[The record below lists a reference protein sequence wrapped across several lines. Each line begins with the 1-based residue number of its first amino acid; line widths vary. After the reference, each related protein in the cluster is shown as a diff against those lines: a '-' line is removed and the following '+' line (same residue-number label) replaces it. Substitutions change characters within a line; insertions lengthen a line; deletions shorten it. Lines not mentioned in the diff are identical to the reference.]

1 MGIESMTLGLKLERY
16 AHTLPIFHHFP
27 IANYLT
33 TSKCRQFS
41 VLGFTIGSVSAW
53 PDQVRRPRR
62 AKSPHFREFSNRT
75 ITDDP
80 ARHWKSLIC
89 LY

>member
-1 MGIESMTLGLKLERY
+1 VGIESMTLELKLERY

-53 PDQVRRPRR
+53 PDES
-62 AKSPHFREFSNRT
+62 AKALASKISTLQGVF
-75 ITDDP
+75 
-80 ARHWKSLIC
+80 
-89 LY
+89 